1 LTRAR
6 SGSEGSQ
13 IDGRG
18 FSRQATVSSPDPE
31 THHPDPRDPTL
42 SAPRLLVISDA
53 AVADVDEWPSLVR
66 AIIDA
71 AAEIYVVTP
80 SLPGRLAW
88 LASELNRSRHAAD
101 ERLDTVLRNIRSTG
115 ARASGM
121 TGDDTILTAV
131 ADAVAK
137 FNPNHILIALR
148 SAEHAGW
155 QEQGL
160 IEKIRERFGLPLTT
174 YSVDPRGHV

>member
-1 LTRAR
+1 
-6 SGSEGSQ
+6 
-13 IDGRG
+13 
-18 FSRQATVSSPDPE
+18 VNSPDSEPQ
-31 THHPDPRDPTL
+31 HSDPRHPKV
-42 SAPRLLVISDA
+42 SIQRLLVVSDA
-53 AVADVDEWPSLVR
+53 ALADVHELPPLVR

-71 AAEIYVVTP
+71 SAEIYVVTP

-101 ERLDTVLRNIRSTG
+101 ERLDAVLRNIRSTG

-121 TGDDTILTAV
+121 TGDDTTLTAV

-137 FNPNHILIALR
+137 FNPDHILIALR
-148 SAEHAGW
+148 SAEHANW

-160 IEKIRERFGLPLTT
+160 IEKVRERFGLPLTT
-174 YSVDPRGHV
+174 YSVDPRGHVQTADGGRA